1 MNKPIKQHLIDPE
14 ICIRCYTCEMTCP
27 IGAIEHDD
35 NNVVVDASKCNF
47 CMDCIPVCPTGSID
61 EWRVV
66 TAPYS
71 LEDQFAWDE
80 LPEQDEIEESFDEA
94 PLEGLDEDI
103 SALLAE
109 AHSGTGGKPVAPATA
124 GKPTI
129 NMYTL
134 GKPARAKVQG
144 NFRLTQDADHDVRH
158 IILDLQSLP
167 FPVLEGQS
175 VGVIAPGVDEA
186 GKPHLPRLYSVS
198 SPRDGERSNF
208 NNLSLTVKREHDG
221 VCSNY
226 LCDLEQGDEVEI
238 TGPFGATFLMPDDP
252 EARLLMICT
261 GTGSAPMRAF
271 TMRRQRALGAKENAM
286 VMFFGARRKNSLPYF
301 GPLSKLPPDLIDQH
315 LVYSREG
322 DKAYVQDRMR
332 QEEAKIAE
340 LLRDM
345 RTHIYICGKRDM
357 ENGVM
362 SALDDI
368 AKSTGLQ
375 WDDLKEQMREQGR
388 YHVETY

>member
-1 MNKPIKQHLIDPE
+1 MDKLIKQHLIDPE

-124 GKPTI
+124 GKPII

-208 NNLSLTVKREHDG
+208 NNLSLTVKREQDG

-340 LLRDM
+340 FLRDM